1 MDDTTERRRNLSD
14 RRFLRY
20 ADQYRLNVRGIAGRL
35 GPGLITGAADDD
47 PCAIGTYV
55 KAGAS
60 LGFSALW
67 LAPVTLPMMAAVVYL
82 SAKIGLVS
90 GVGLAGVLRTRYRR
104 AIVYPM
110 VLALLVANVIGAGA
124 DIGAIAAAVQLV
136 IPIHPLFLIL
146 LITASILVLQIWGS
160 YRLIRSVFKW
170 FSLALLS
177 YVGAALMARPDAASV
192 FRGTFIPTA
201 TFDKEFL
208 SIIVAVIGTTLSPY
222 LYFWQASQQVE
233 EEIAV
238 GRRRLLDRQGTSKKG
253 ALRFAAWDINIGMF
267 FSSMVMYFVILCA
280 AATLHRAGHTD
291 VESAAAAA
299 SALRPLAGNAAGLL
313 FAIGIAGAGLLAIP
327 VLTTAAA
334 YALADTFGWRSGL
347 HENPRRAPQFYA
359 VIAASTVIA
368 MGLNFYG
375 ANPIKALFTA
385 SIIMGFI
392 AVPLLIAIMRV
403 TGDAEIMGPRVN
415 GRPLAI
421 LGWITTG
428 CVCAAAVA
436 LVVSWV
442 VG

>member
-1 MDDTTERRRNLSD
+1 MDDTTERRRNFRD

-20 ADQYRLNVRGIAGRL
+20 ADHYRLTLRGIIGRL

-82 SAKIGLVS
+82 SAKIGMVS

-104 AIVYPM
+104 AALYPM
-110 VLALLVANVIGAGA
+110 VLALLVANIIEAGA
-124 DIGAIAAAVQLV
+124 DIGAIAASVQLV
-136 IPIHPLFLIL
+136 VPINTTFLIL
-146 LITASILVLQIWGS
+146 LITAFILVLQIWGS
-160 YRLIRSVFKW
+160 YALIRKIFKW
-170 FSLALLS
+170 FALALLS
-177 YVGAALMARPDAASV
+177 YVGAALLARPDV
-192 FRGTFIPTA
+192 HRVVLGTLIPSIDVSTG
-201 TFDKEFL
+201 FL

-238 GRRRLLDRQGTSKKG
+238 GRRRLLDRQGSSPD

-267 FSSMVMYFVILCA
+267 FSNVVMYFIILCA
-280 AATLHRAGHTD
+280 AATLYRAGNHD

-299 SALRPLAGNAAGLL
+299 VALRPLAGRAAGLL
-313 FAIGIAGAGLLAIP
+313 FAIGVVGAGLLAIP
-327 VLTTAAA
+327 VLTTGAA

-347 HENPRRAPQFYA
+347 NEHPRRAPQFYT
-359 VIAASTVIA
+359 VIAASTVVA
-368 MGLNFYG
+368 MALNFYG

-403 TGDAEIMGPRVN
+403 TGDAEIMGSRVN
-415 GRPLAI
+415 GRPLSI
-421 LGWITTG
+421 LGWTTTL
-428 CVCAAAVA
+428 CVCTAAVA
-436 LVVSWV
+436 LVVNWV
-442 VG
+442 RG

>member
-1 MDDTTERRRNLSD
+1 MTERRRNPRD

-20 ADQYRLNVRGIAGRL
+20 ADRYKLTLRGIAGRL

-55 KAGAS
+55 KTGAA

-104 AIVYPM
+104 AVVYPM
-110 VLALLVANVIGAGA
+110 VFALLIANVIGAGA
-124 DIGAIAAAVQLV
+124 DIGAIAAAMRLV
-136 IPIHPLFLIL
+136 VPIHPIFLIL
-146 LITASILVLQIWGS
+146 LITVSILLLQIWGS

-177 YVGAALMARPDAASV
+177 YIGAALLAHPDATLV
-192 FRGTFIPTA
+192 LRGSIIPTVR
-201 TFDKEFL
+201 FDKEFL
-208 SIIVAVIGTTLSPY
+208 SIIVAVVGTTLSPY
-222 LYFWQASQQVE
+222 LYFWQAGQQVE
-233 EEIAV
+233 EEIAI
-238 GRRRLLDRQGTSKKG
+238 GRRRLLDRQGSSKKG

-267 FSSMVMYFVILCA
+267 FSSLVMYFVILCA
-280 AATLHRAGHTD
+280 AATLFRAGNHD

-299 SALRPLAGNAAGLL
+299 SALRPLAGKAAGLL
-313 FAIGIAGAGLLAIP
+313 FAIGIIGAGLLAIP

-334 YALADTFGWRSGL
+334 YALAETFGWRYGL
-347 HENPRRAPQFYA
+347 NEHPHRAPQFYA
-359 VIAASTVIA
+359 AIAASTLVA
-368 MGLNFYG
+368 MALNFYG

-385 SIIMGFI
+385 AMIMGFI

-403 TGDAEIMGPRVN
+403 TSDAEIMGPRVN
-415 GRPLAI
+415 GLPLAI
-421 LGWITTG
+421 LGWMTTA

-442 VG
+442 RG

>member
-1 MDDTTERRRNLSD
+1 MDDTTERRRNVSD

-20 ADQYRLNVRGIAGRL
+20 ADRYTLTVRNLVGRL
-35 GPGLITGAADDD
+35 GPGLITGAADDA

-55 KAGAS
+55 KTGAA

-90 GVGLAGVLRTRYRR
+90 GVGLAGVLRARYRR

-136 IPIHPLFLIL
+136 IPIHPIFLIL
-146 LITASILVLQIWGS
+146 LITASILLLQIWGS

-177 YVGAALMARPDAASV
+177 YVGAALMAHPDAASV
-192 FRGTFIPTA
+192 LRGSLMPGVSFNQ
-201 TFDKEFL
+201 EFL

-222 LYFWQASQQVE
+222 LYFWEAGQQVE
-233 EEIAV
+233 EEIAI
-238 GRRRLLDRQGTSKKG
+238 GRRRLLDRQGSSKKG

-291 VESAAAAA
+291 VVSAAAAA
-299 SALRPLAGNAAGLL
+299 SALRPLAGKAAGLL
-313 FAIGIAGAGLLAIP
+313 FAIGIVGAGLLAIP

-347 HENPRRAPQFYA
+347 HENPRRAPKFYA

-403 TGDAEIMGPRVN
+403 TGDAEIMGSRVH
-415 GRPLAI
+415 GRPLSI
-421 LGWITTG
+421 LGWIMTA

-436 LVVSWV
+436 VV
-442 VG
+442 VGWVTV

>member
-1 MDDTTERRRNLSD
+1 MDDTTERRRNFTD

-20 ADQYRLNVRGIAGRL
+20 ADQYRLNLRGIAGRL

-67 LAPVTLPMMAAVVYL
+67 LAPATLPMMAAVVYL
-82 SAKIGLVS
+82 SAKIGMVS

-104 AIVYPM
+104 AVLYPM
-110 VLALLVANVIGAGA
+110 VLALLVANVIEAGA
-124 DIGAIAAAVQLV
+124 DIGAIAASLQLV
-136 IPIHPLFLIL
+136 VPIHTTYLIL
-146 LITASILVLQIWGS
+146 LITAAILVLQIWGS
-160 YRLIRSVFKW
+160 YRLIRQIFKW
-170 FSLALLS
+170 FALALLS
-177 YVGAALMARPDAASV
+177 YIGAALLAHPDAHRV
-192 FRGTFIPTA
+192 LLGTLIPA
-201 TFDKEFL
+201 IHLNADFL

-238 GRRRLLDRQGTSKKG
+238 GRRRLLDRQGSSPG

-267 FSSMVMYFVILCA
+267 FSNVVMYFIILCA
-280 AATLHRAGHTD
+280 AATLHRAGNHD

-299 SALRPLAGNAAGLL
+299 AALRPLAGNAAGLL
-313 FAIGIAGAGLLAIP
+313 FAIGIVGAGLLAIP
-327 VLTTAAA
+327 VLTTGAA

-403 TGDAEIMGPRVN
+403 TSDASIMGDRVN
-415 GRPLAI
+415 GRPLSI
-421 LGWITTG
+421 LGWITTA

-436 LVVSWV
+436 LVVSWMIA
-442 VG
+442 

>member
-1 MDDTTERRRNLSD
+1 
-14 RRFLRY
+14 
-20 ADQYRLNVRGIAGRL
+20 
-35 GPGLITGAADDD
+35 
-47 PCAIGTYV
+47 
-55 KAGAS
+55 
-60 LGFSALW
+60 
-67 LAPVTLPMMAAVVYL
+67 VYL
-82 SAKIGLVS
+82 SAKIGMVS
-90 GVGLAGVLRTRYRR
+90 GVGLAGVLRARYRR
-104 AIVYPM
+104 AVVYPM
-110 VLALLVANVIGAGA
+110 VLALLAANVIGAGA

-136 IPIHPLFLIL
+136 IPIHPIFLIL

-160 YRLIRSVFKW
+160 YTLIRSVFKW

-192 FRGTFIPTA
+192 LRGSLVPSA
-201 TFDKEFL
+201 TFDREFL

-233 EEIAV
+233 EEIAI
-238 GRRRLLDRQGTSKKG
+238 GRRRLLDRQGSSGG

-280 AATLHRAGHTD
+280 AATLHRTGHTD

-299 SALRPLAGNAAGLL
+299 SALRPLAGKAAGLL
-313 FAIGIAGAGLLAIP
+313 FAIGVAGAGLLAIP

-347 HENPRRAPQFYA
+347 HEHPRHAPQFYT
-359 VIAASTVIA
+359 VIAASTLVA

-403 TGDAEIMGPRVN
+403 TGDAEIMGERVN

-421 LGWITTG
+421 LGWITTA

-442 VG
+442 ME